1 MKREKRVFLYRL
13 VFLIITFILIFL
25 VVRFVRNKDTDF
37 FVVTDNDMAN
47 TLRKDDI
54 VVGKKNIKPKRYNI
68 VVFNTKH

>member
-1 MKREKRVFLYRL
+1 MKREKRVFPYRL